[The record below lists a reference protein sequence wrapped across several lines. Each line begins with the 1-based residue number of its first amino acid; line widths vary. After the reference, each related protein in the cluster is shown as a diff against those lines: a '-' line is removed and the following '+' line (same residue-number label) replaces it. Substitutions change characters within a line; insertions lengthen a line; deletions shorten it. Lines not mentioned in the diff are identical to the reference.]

1 MKMMQKIQ
9 IDKVIHEPARLIILA
24 HLYPNRHTDFVSLMR
39 QTGLTWGNL
48 SAHINKLEQV
58 NYLVIKK
65 EFQGR
70 KPHTILCLSETGKAA
85 FRNYLTQM
93 DLMLEKLRD

>member
-1 MKMMQKIQ
+1 MMQKIQ
-9 IDKVIHEPARLIILA
+9 IDKVIHEPARLTILA
-24 HLYPNRHTDFVSLMR
+24 NLYPNRHTDFVSLMR
-39 QTGLTWGNL
+39 QTGLSWGNL

-58 NYLVIKK
+58 NYLIIKK

-70 KPHTILCLSETGKAA
+70 KPHTLLCLSEIGKAA

-93 DLMLEKLRD
+93 GGMLEKLRE